1 MVKIRL
7 MWDDLSKEFQ
17 QKILKVFGDN
27 CNWDVIPMT
36 VMEIEDE
43 REIVL
48 DSFEGDEGVDQND

>member
-7 MWDDLSKEFQ
+7 MWNDLSKEFQ

-27 CNWDVIPMT
+27 CNWDIFPMT

-48 DSFEGDEGVDQND
+48 DSLEGDEGVDQDD

>member
-7 MWDDLSKEFQ
+7 MWNDLSKEFQ
-17 QKILKVFGDN
+17 QKILQVFGDN

-36 VMEIEDE
+36 GMEIEDE